1 MSRLVSSSCLTHL
14 YASLLLASSLAICAH
29 GATFTWDGHGGS
41 NPNTTWSFAQ
51 NWNPNTAP
59 GRTDG
64 HDLVFATGNK
74 LSNDANGGDW
84 TINSLTFANTA
95 GAFTLG
101 GGVLNIGSGGVTNN
115 SANTQTINN
124 QITVS
129 ATQTWNASSGALVFN
144 GYVGGGGQALTLDGS
159 HNITVNNQ
167 LNGLGTLTNTG
178 SGDRTYGGYTSA
190 TTFNA
195 GGTGTSNYNAQVNVT
210 TVNVSSGTHLFN
222 DTVNVTTL
230 NINGGSASLTGNDS
244 KNIANTVVNG
254 GTLIMAQT
262 GGGDAINGTLVV
274 NDGGT
279 VVFQGDNQ
287 IPAWTTVTLNEG
299 STLDLGNT
307 EQTFA
312 ELIINGDS
320 VIDFGD
326 SGSQLNVTYG
336 GISIADGITIT
347 IVNWDASNGDLFA
360 GSNPG
365 DPVVNIQYADNEG
378 NIYATGTW
386 GGGVITPGGPIPEP
400 ATAGLLLLGGSA
412 ALALLRRRR
421 R

>member
-1 MSRLVSSSCLTHL
+1 MPSNALIPK
-14 YASLLLASSLAICAH
+14 LLQINLIPMLMMMAVCMQA
-29 GATFTWDGHGGS
+29 ATYTWDGHGGS

-74 LSNDANGGDW
+74 LSNEATGGDW
-84 TINSLTFANTA
+84 TIGSLTFNSTA
-95 GAFTLG
+95 GSFTLG

-115 SANTQTINN
+115 SANSQTINN
-124 QITVS
+124 QITLS
-129 ATQTWNASSGALVFN
+129 ATQTWNASGGALVFN

-159 HNITVNNQ
+159 QAITVNNQ
-167 LNGLGTLTNTG
+167 LNGLGTLANTG

-210 TVNVSSGTHLFN
+210 TVNVTSGTHLFN

-230 NINGGSASLTGNDS
+230 NINGGSTSLTGSAS
-244 KNIANTVVNG
+244 KNIAGTVVNG

-287 IPAWTTVTLNEG
+287 IPAWTTVTLNED

-312 ELIINGDS
+312 QLIINGDS

-336 GISIADGITIT
+336 GISIANGITIT

-386 GGGVITPGGPIPEP
+386 GGGVITPGGPVPEP
-400 ATAGLLLLGGSA
+400 STYGLLLLGGGA
-412 ALALLRRRR
+412 AFVALRRRR
-421 R
+421 T